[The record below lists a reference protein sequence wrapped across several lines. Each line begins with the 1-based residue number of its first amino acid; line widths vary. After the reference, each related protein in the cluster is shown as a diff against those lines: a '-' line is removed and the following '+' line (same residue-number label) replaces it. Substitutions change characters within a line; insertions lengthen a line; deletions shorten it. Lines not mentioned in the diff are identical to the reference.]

1 MALLV
6 GTALGSEVQG
16 ASVTFRWT
24 VQGELLHAEMS
35 APTTG
40 WVCVGLSAKPGLSGS
55 LLVMGAVR
63 NGQVLVEEHV
73 ARPPAH
79 PRRLDLEGRPGLVA
93 FEGEEREGHT
103 TVRFTLRLADDDVV
117 KLPRDQAWLT
127 LAHSH
132 EDDFAHHSAQRT
144 EVSVPWP

>member
-6 GTALGSEVQG
+6 ETALGSEVQG

-40 WVCVGLSAKPGLSGS
+40 WVCVGLSDSPGLWGS

-63 NGQVLVEEHV
+63 DGQAHVEEHV

-79 PRRLDLEGRPGLVA
+79 PRRIDLEGRPGLLA
-93 FEGEEREGHT
+93 FEGEEREGRT
-103 TVRFTLRLADDDVV
+103 TVRWPTATRTTSRTTRRSAPRWPCPGPREPLAGCGG
-117 KLPRDQAWLT
+117 W
-127 LAHSH
+127 
-132 EDDFAHHSAQRT
+132 
-144 EVSVPWP
+144 